1 MSTMLCLYIGRLPA
15 RDGAVM
21 STTHQRRFIDAV
33 PCGSVLF
40 ALLCCFFLLS
50 ALCYCFRPYVAI
62 LGGGGTLWKWIF
74 IFDVPDKIAKSLLDR
89 AICVHVKPHKFV
101 NVTW

>member
-1 MSTMLCLYIGRLPA
+1 
-15 RDGAVM
+15 M

-40 ALLCCFFLLS
+40 ALLFLS

-62 LGGGGTLWKWIF
+62 LGGGETLRKWIF

-89 AICVHVKPHKFV
+89 AICVHVTPHKFV